1 MELRMATELFDE
13 LRGEKEFLS
22 VEQFKQWD
30 EVRDLVDA
38 DVMDDVLL
46 QELVAEV
53 DPEGR
58 GQLDFEQFLSLVD
71 MVNEVYLLAEQ
82 ELDIG
87 ELIDDEETEEDEGTA
102 GLIGNLVRS

>member
-1 MELRMATELFDE
+1 MATELFDE